1 MNQKLAIIHTTPAT
15 IVPLKALASEM
26 LPSYELANFV
36 DDSILPQ
43 LARNGG
49 NLRDVEDRWI
59 HYARFAEQG
68 GAQAI
73 LSACSSVGDIVPTA
87 QHHVRIPIVRIDE
100 AMAEEAVRRAEHIG
114 VAATL
119 PTTLDPTMRLLRG
132 KAEAIGKRVRI
143 EPMLAEAA
151 YRRLIDGDQD
161 GHDSVLAA
169 ALAELAKS
177 VDIVVLAQA
186 SMARVVAT
194 FPESERHVF
203 LSSPRSGMERVR
215 LVLEGRR

>member
-1 MNQKLAIIHTTPAT
+1 MDQKLAIIHTTPAT
-15 IVPLKALASEM
+15 IAPLKALASEI
-26 LPSYELANFV
+26 LPSYELINFV

-49 NLRDVEDRWI
+49 DLSDVEDRWM
-59 HYARFAEQG
+59 HYARFAEQV
-68 GAQAI
+68 GAQVI
-73 LSACSSVGDIVPTA
+73 LSACSSVGDVVATA
-87 QHHVRIPIVRIDE
+87 QPHVQIPIVRIDE
-100 AMAEEAVRRAEHIG
+100 AMAEEAVSRAEHIG

-119 PTTLDPTMRLLRG
+119 PTTLGPTLNLLRR
-132 KAEAIGKRVRI
+132 KAEEIGKPVRL

-151 YRRLIDGDQD
+151 YRRLMDGDQA

-169 ALAELAKS
+169 ALTDLAKT

-194 FPESERHVF
+194 LPETEQPRF

-215 LVLEGRR
+215 LVLEGQR